1 MTLKDL
7 LPTLSLIAERHLAR
21 ARATLEGLGIDTTAM
36 LPAEI
41 LDRVKHANEPTADRA
56 DGSAHERGERREVR
70 PVRDRSE
77 MRGHRVWRYDWR
89 RRSGLRTRNAKRLK
103 HSEQT

>member
-7 LPTLSLIAERHLAR
+7 LPTLSLIAERHVAR
-21 ARATLEGLGIDTTAM
+21 ARAALEELGIDTSGM

-41 LDRVKHANEPTADRA
+41 LERA
-56 DGSAHERGERREVR
+56 KQNGPSGDPDEAATLDRGERRQIR
-70 PVRDRSE
+70 RMRDRSE

-89 RRSGLRTRNAKRLK
+89 QRSGMRPRIAKRVTQ
-103 HSEQT
+103 SE

>member
-7 LPTLSLIAERHLAR
+7 LPTLSLIAERHVER
-21 ARATLEGLGIDTTAM
+21 ARATLEKLGVDTAGM

-41 LDRVKHANEPTADRA
+41 LDRVRTASEPAADRE
-56 DGSAHERGERREVR
+56 DTSSVDRGERREIR
-70 PVRDRSE
+70 RIRDRTE

-89 RRSGLRTRNAKRLK
+89 HRSGLRQRSAKRLK
-103 HSEQT
+103 HSE